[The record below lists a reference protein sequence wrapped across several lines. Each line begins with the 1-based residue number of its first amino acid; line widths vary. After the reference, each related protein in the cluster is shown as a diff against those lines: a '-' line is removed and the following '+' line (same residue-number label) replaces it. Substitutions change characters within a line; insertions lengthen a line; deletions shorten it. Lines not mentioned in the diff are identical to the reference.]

1 MENTTYSLAKLLKLI
16 KYPLITEKSY
26 KVKEKN
32 HYTFIGDKK
41 VRKDELKFLFE
52 KIFNIKIKKINT
64 LILAPKFKK
73 NKKNFGRKSIFKKI
87 IITPYPNSSLSE
99 IFPI

>member
-1 MENTTYSLAKLLKLI
+1 MESTTYSLAKLLKLI

-26 KVKEKN
+26 KVKEQN
-32 HYTFIGDKK
+32 HYTFIGDKNLK
-41 VRKDELKFLFE
+41 KEEIKFLFE

-64 LILAPKFKK
+64 LILAPKLKR
-73 NKKNFGRKSIFKKI
+73 NKKNLGKKAIYKKI
-87 IITPYPNSSLSE
+87 IITPVSKDSLSE